1 MPQMNRRQQKR
12 RGPNWNWQRGAV
24 GAASGA
30 LTGFQAGGPWG
41 AAAGAGAGLVTG
53 GLTGVDTDVN
63 RAGYDAALREFEIDT
78 RRSARVTGDELSAQ
92 TGASLAA
99 RGINNSEMAAGVVS
113 ANRGRLMSA
122 AEQQI
127 GKYRGDLNKAI
138 ADAENQMKQA
148 DDAMTRQW
156 WVDLAGQLTYWGL
169 SRATA
174 KSAEQTRI
182 DAEEDE
188 WERHFRQQELE
199 GSDAVRIEHEK
210 TPEFKK
216 AFPDM
221 AFHNELTKP
230 SSEVT
235 GAHPRMEDTEL
246 PVTPSTSKPFDPFAP
261 EPDWR
266 ETPGTAK
273 GKGQEMYPD
282 RDRSEG
288 GQGKPYPRRPD
299 AEGEGPSTKR
309 DMEEALSPEEV
320 AVLEELF
327 PDLDDILGVG
337 LPTDKEIGSEKG
349 NFPKLP
355 DILQGDPVPSPPRNR
370 GGSDYYPEEYYP
382 DKDLSY
388 RSDGS
393 DYYPEEYYPDKD
405 LSYRSDGSDYYPE
418 EYYPDKGGSGNEIG
432 PTSPRQY
439 LINSEYVDEPK
450 MRGLPGYMAY
460 TYHDEGGYN
469 PHDPSYAG
477 VLQDTYDKW
486 TGKPQDAPSDVK
498 DLARRPDVV
507 NAFYHWYLDTQTF
520 IPPLFTRNDGL
531 AYMYNDFAIH
541 AGGGKAKM
549 VYDKMIIKLRGQG
562 ITMATDLDL
571 MMTYDAAKRDYCRL
585 QGKNANAFADRAARV
600 RQRAQ
605 ALLQ

>member
-12 RGPNWNWQRGAV
+12 RGPNWNWQRGGI

-30 LTGFQAGGPWG
+30 VTGFQAGGPWG
-41 AAAGAGAGLVTG
+41 AAAGAGLGLVTG

-92 TGASLAA
+92 TGASLAG
-99 RGINNSEMAAGVVS
+99 RGINNSEMGAGIVS

-188 WERHFRQQELE
+188 WERYFRQQELE

-235 GAHPRMEDTEL
+235 GAHPRMEDTEP

-309 DMEEALSPEEV
+309 DMEEALSPEDV

-327 PDLDDILGVG
+327 PDLDDILGGG
-337 LPTDKEIGSEKG
+337 LPTDKEIGAEKG

-355 DILQGDPVPSPPRNR
+355 DILQGDAYIPPSPAPVSRREPTPKITSGDITGAHPRAQGEPVSVPSGRENDPIFRDEGMNSSWDAPPR
-370 GGSDYYPEEYYP
+370 EE
-382 DKDLSY
+382 
-388 RSDGS
+388 
-393 DYYPEEYYPDKD
+393 
-405 LSYRSDGSDYYPE
+405 
-418 EYYPDKGGSGNEIG
+418 
-432 PTSPRQY
+432 QY

-486 TGKPQDAPSDVK
+486 TGKPPDAPSDVK

-541 AGGGKAKM
+541 AGGAKAKM

-571 MMTYDAAKRDYCRL
+571 MMTYDAAKRDYYRL